1 MLTLPEY
8 LTSQTFYWSS
18 VAQSLVFCVVF
29 FRPLLVFLSLFHSYF
44 LSFCPYSIHIVC
56 LFVPIPFVLSVFLS
70 LFHCYCLSFIPI
82 PFVLSVLL
90 SLFHSYCVLLSLFH
104 SYCLSCSYSIR
115 IVCLFVPIPFV
126 FSVLSLFHS
135 YCLSFCPYS
144 IRIVCLFVPIP
155 FVLSVFLSL
164 FHSYYLSFCPYS
176 IRIVRSSSLYRF
188 CLSLLYPF
196 RITAKSISKSFS
208 LNKVKQR
215 RL

>member
-1 MLTLPEY
+1 LLTLPEY

-29 FRPLLVFLSLFHSYF
+29 FRPLLVFLPLFHSYF

-56 LFVPIPFVLSVFLS
+56 LFVPIPFVLSVF
-70 LFHCYCLSFIPI
+70 
-82 PFVLSVLL
+82 L

>member
-1 MLTLPEY
+1 LLTLPEY
-8 LTSQTFYWSS
+8 LTSQTFYWGS

-29 FRPLLVFLSLFHSYF
+29 FRPLLVFLSIFHSYF

-70 LFHCYCLSFIPI
+70 LFHCYCLSFVPI

-104 SYCLSCSYSIR
+104 SNCLSC
-115 IVCLFVPIPFV
+115 
-126 FSVLSLFHS
+126 
-135 YCLSFCPYS
+135 CPYS

-155 FVLSVFLSL
+155 FVFSVFLSL

-176 IRIVRSSSLYRF
+176 IRIVCSSSLYRF

-208 LNKVKQR
+208 LSKVKQR